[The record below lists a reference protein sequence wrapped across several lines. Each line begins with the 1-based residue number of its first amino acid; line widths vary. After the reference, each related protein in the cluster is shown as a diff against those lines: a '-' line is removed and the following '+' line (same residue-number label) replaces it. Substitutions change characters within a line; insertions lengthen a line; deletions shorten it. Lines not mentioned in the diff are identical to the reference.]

1 MYFSIRKRMTVT
13 LFLLI
18 VMIAAAIS
26 VALYQHTKIAKSAE
40 TINTIVSEIELTS
53 HLQLALSAALMPAN
67 DYLILGEN
75 GLLADKFNMLV
86 NKAESLLHRIEDISV
101 LSDEEIFL
109 LSHATSEIKRM
120 RVTGNEIFSLPD
132 PVGNKRGAVLMT
144 TFDDIG
150 NKTIL
155 LLEQLHNI
163 YEDKLTTASKL
174 ANDDRQKALFHLIG
188 SGTLIGVLI
197 LIFSMRFVQS
207 IIKPIRALA
216 KGTRF
221 LESGEWGH
229 RVNIKTGDELE
240 VLGNH
245 FNQMAENLGQQH
257 SLLERE
263 VEDRTCQL
271 TERVEDLATLLK
283 TSTELSSELELDQLL
298 SMMAERLTNTLKVTY
313 CRIALID
320 EDNPDPIIR
329 AAFPIRMINWE
340 PGIGRVLEPYA
351 LPDIRHALET
361 SQCVIL
367 SHQDIVNAQDTL
379 EISQILT
386 PETESALIV
395 PLMLKGKI
403 EGIVILGEARVWE
416 REPFSSEKISICQ
429 TLINQA
435 ATAIANAK
443 SHANLQDMFMS
454 TVSAMSSAIDAKS
467 PWTRGHSERM
477 TDHAVKIA
485 QTLGLDDNSLN
496 NLRLGC
502 LLHDIGKIGTYES
515 ILNKPGRLTDDEM
528 DIMKQH
534 PSIGEAILKPIR
546 QFKEIL
552 PVVRHHHE
560 RFDGKGYPDG
570 LAGEDIPLLARIA
583 AIADTYDAM
592 TADRPYRKG
601 CNIKD
606 AIDEIKRHAGTQFD
620 TNISNT
626 FIHLLEN
633 GYQ

>member
-1 MYFSIRKRMTVT
+1 
-13 LFLLI
+13 
-18 VMIAAAIS
+18 
-26 VALYQHTKIAKSAE
+26 
-40 TINTIVSEIELTS
+40 
-53 HLQLALSAALMPAN
+53 MPAN
-67 DYLILGEN
+67 DYLILGLNDQLVDE
-75 GLLADKFNMLV
+75 FNTLI
-86 NKAESLLHRIEDISV
+86 NKVESLLQNKEDISA
-101 LSDEEIFL
+101 LSDKEIHL
-109 LSHATSEIKRM
+109 LSNAISEIKRL
-120 RVTGNEIFSLPD
+120 RIAGNEIFSLPD
-132 PVGNKRGAVLMT
+132 PLGNRSGALLMKK
-144 TFDDIG
+144 FDAIG
-150 NKTIL
+150 NAIISL
-155 LLEQLHNI
+155 LDELHLI
-163 YEDKLTTASKL
+163 YEAKLTKASKD
-174 ANDDRQKALFHLIG
+174 ANDARLKAFYHLIG
-188 SGTLIGVLI
+188 SGAFIGILI
-197 LIFSMRFVQS
+197 LIFSIRFTQS
-207 IIKPIRALA
+207 IIKPIGALA

-229 RVNIKTGDELE
+229 RVKIKTGDELE
-240 VLGNH
+240 MLANR
-245 FNQMAENLGQQH
+245 FNQMAEKLSLQH

-263 VEDRTCQL
+263 VENRTYQL
-271 TERVEDLATLLK
+271 SERVEDLATLLK

-298 SMMAERLTNTLKVTY
+298 SMMAERLTSTLKVTY

-329 AAFPIRMINWE
+329 AAYPIRMINWE
-340 PGIGRVLEPYA
+340 QGIGRVLQPYA

-361 SQCVIL
+361 FQCVIL
-367 SHQDIVNAQDTL
+367 SHQDIINAKDTL

-386 PETESALIV
+386 PETESALIM

-403 EGIVILGEARVWE
+403 EGIVILGEVRVWE
-416 REPFSSEKISICQ
+416 REPFSSEKISLCK

-454 TVSAMSSAIDAKS
+454 TVSAMGSAIDAKS

-477 TDHAVKIA
+477 TDHAVNIGKK
-485 QTLGLDDNSLN
+485 LGLDANSLN

-515 ILNKPGRLTDDEM
+515 ILNKPGRLTDEEM
-528 DIMKQH
+528 DLMKQH
-534 PSIGEAILKPIR
+534 PSRGEEILKPIR

-552 PVVRHHHE
+552 PIVRHYHE

-570 LAGEDIPLLARIA
+570 LIGENIPLLARIA

-601 CNIKD
+601 CNIKE

-620 TNISNT
+620 PNISKI
-626 FIHLLEN
+626 FIHLLESC
-633 GYQ
+633 YQ